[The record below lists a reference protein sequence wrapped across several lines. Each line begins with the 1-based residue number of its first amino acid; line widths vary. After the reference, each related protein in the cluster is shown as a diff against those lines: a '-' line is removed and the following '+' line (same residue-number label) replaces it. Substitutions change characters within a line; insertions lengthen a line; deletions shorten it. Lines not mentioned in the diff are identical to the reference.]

1 MIVKLTYSA
10 ELDDVPSEV
19 GKIMETTVSEMETLV
34 QDLDTVAGNLTRA
47 EPDVQTG
54 LSKVKFAL
62 KFVEKLETRLKDC
75 ESILSGYANVI
86 EQQKEQEKQK
96 QAEVPV
102 EAPKVEEVEESKQ
115 RGTKKKAG

>member
-19 GKIMETTVSEMETLV
+19 GKIMETTVSEMKTLV
-34 QDLDTVAGNLTRA
+34 QDLDAVAENLTRA

-62 KFVEKLETRLKDC
+62 KFIEKLDTRLKDC
-75 ESILSGYANVI
+75 ESILSGYANVL
-86 EQQKEQEKQK
+86 EQQEKEKQEAK
-96 QAEVPV
+96 AEPQ
-102 EAPKVEEVEESKQ
+102 KVETPEVVEESKQ
-115 RGTKKKAG
+115 RGSKKKAG